1 MKLNSKLLH
10 AHAWL
15 VFLAGFT
22 VVDSQAAR
30 FVDCS
35 SCHGQI
41 SSEWRTSAH
50 AGSFTSPLFL
60 HELEKSETSTRSSC
74 SCHAPDFFVPEG
86 VGNAPGKRTDSLA
99 LGVDCISCHMDRE
112 LVAFAN
118 SEERTV
124 PHWVRSEERY
134 SQGVFCAGCHTW
146 AKNAAADCQ
155 DCHMPEEKGPVTD
168 HPMFARPADAGH
180 RSHRMLGLNDLE
192 FVAGAVSLEV
202 IAAGRQL
209 RISLANLI
217 PVHGFPQISQR
228 RAELTVAEE
237 SDGGALWSEDVR
249 LGADSTAGYTVEL
262 SRGRK
267 PLTVELRLYPAAELW
282 PDSSVLLVRK
292 IVNRKGLR

>member
-1 MKLNSKLLH
+1 MKLNLNFLPT
-10 AHAWL
+10 HAWL
-15 VFLAGFT
+15 VLLAGFT

-30 FVDCS
+30 YVDCS
-35 SCHGQI
+35 SCHGRI
-41 SSEWRTSAH
+41 NSEWRTSAH
-50 AGSFTSPLFL
+50 AGSYTLPLFL
-60 HELEKSETSTRSSC
+60 HQLEKSEASASTRSSC

-86 VGNAPGKRTDSLA
+86 IGNAPGKRPDSVA

-124 PHWVRSEERY
+124 PHWVRSDERY
-134 SQGVFCAGCHTW
+134 SQGVFCAGCHAW
-146 AKNAAADCQ
+146 AENTAVDCQ
-155 DCHMPEEKGPVTD
+155 DCHMPEEIGPVTD

-180 RSHRMLGLNDLE
+180 RSHRMPGLNDLE

-217 PVHGFPQISQR
+217 PVHGFPQIDRR
-228 RAELTVAEE
+228 RAVLTVAEE
-237 SDGGALWSEDVR
+237 GVGEALWSEDVR
-249 LGADSTAGYTVEL
+249 LAADSTAGYTVEL
-262 SRGRK
+262 PRGRK

-282 PDSSVLLVRK
+282 PDSSVLVVTE
-292 IVNRKGLR
+292 IVNRK